1 MPENKK
7 NSPSTEPVRSN
18 AAAAVCAFA
27 VLAAFAAVLII
38 PQSRE
43 VFKSLSSAHPYIMG
57 FIKFGL
63 LATVG
68 EVLALRLR
76 KKAWVLPVYTVWR
89 VIIWGL
95 IGVAITFMMKTY
107 SFGVA
112 GLVESGYLPG
122 AKAEFWSKLLCA
134 FYTAAVMNLT
144 FGPTFMAFHKCT
156 DRYLELRAEGTKKP
170 GLRRVIETV
179 DWHKFVSFTL
189 FKTIPLFWIPAHT
202 LTFMLPPEYQV
213 IAAATLSIALGI
225 ILSLKS

>member
-7 NSPSTEPVRSN
+7 NSPSTEPVRGN

-76 KKAWVLPVYTVWR
+76 KSMGSARLYR
-89 VIIWGL
+89 L
-95 IGVAITFMMKTY
+95 ARHH
-107 SFGVA
+107 
-112 GLVESGYLPG
+112 LG
-122 AKAEFWSKLLCA
+122 AYRCCDNVHDE
-134 FYTAAVMNLT
+134 NL
-144 FGPTFMAFHKCT
+144 FF
-156 DRYLELRAEGTKKP
+156 
-170 GLRRVIETV
+170 RRCR
-179 DWHKFVSFTL
+179 
-189 FKTIPLFWIPAHT
+189 PC
-202 LTFMLPPEYQV
+202 
-213 IAAATLSIALGI
+213 
-225 ILSLKS
+225 